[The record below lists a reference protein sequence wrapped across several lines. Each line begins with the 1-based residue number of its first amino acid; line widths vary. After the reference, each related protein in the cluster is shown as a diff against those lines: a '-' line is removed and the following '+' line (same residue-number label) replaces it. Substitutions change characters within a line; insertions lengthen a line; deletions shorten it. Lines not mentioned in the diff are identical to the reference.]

1 MQLWMACGWNISR
14 TGCDFDPELTK
25 INEKNRK
32 FEKNET
38 FSKEWDFDIAIDKG
52 NHFLCWTIKSKSL

>member
-14 TGCDFDPELTK
+14 TGSDFDPELKK
-25 INEKNRK
+25 INEKYRK

-52 NHFLCWTIKSKSL
+52 NHFL